1 MTEEDRRLV
10 RPYLLANLALTCVTA
25 YFSYAYFHLDEYF
38 QILEFARFKLGD
50 VGAWTLPWEYTAQ
63 MRPWAQPYLYVLVA
77 KGLGIFGLHDPFA
90 LAFVFR
96 LLTGIASWGA
106 LVLFL
111 RTTVPWLATVEEKRL
126 HVRVATLAGFL
137 PYLFVRTSS
146 ETASMAA
153 FTAGWAIALAGKR
166 EDAPLAL
173 SVPRAFVVGLLA
185 GLAFEF
191 RFQTFFLALGL
202 FAWLAIVGRVG
213 ARALGAMLLG
223 GTLVVAAAFVVDR
236 AGYGAWVFPPLTYAR
251 TNLLEGAAAFFG
263 ADPPFAYAWML
274 PANLFFPVVVVL
286 LVVTVVAWI
295 RQPRS
300 PLTWTTVPFFLVHNL
315 LSHKEERFLFP
326 MAILA
331 TGFVV
336 MAIGP
341 SRGRPL
347 RISAWGWRHRRG
359 VLAVGLTV
367 WSTAIMLLLAFWPI
381 GWNHH
386 VRFQRHVYE
395 IVGGDLHAYALPDFD
410 LGLPAF
416 HGPVY
421 DVEKRSPEEIA
432 SRLDSPDARS
442 WLITDSPSLDT
453 GVPKLER
460 RATLV
465 WSEVPFFE
473 HPAIASF
480 FLRMANGYDA
490 YAKAPLRPIRFRSLY
505 RLDPKPH

>member
-1 MTEEDRRLV
+1 MTEDDRRLV
-10 RPYLLANLALTCVTA
+10 RPYLLANLALTSVTA

-38 QILEFARFKLGD
+38 QVLEFARFKLGD
-50 VGAWTLPWEYTAQ
+50 VQAWSLPWEYTAQ

-77 KGLGIFGLHDPFA
+77 KGLGIFGLRDPFA

-96 LLTGIASWGA
+96 LLTGLASWGA
-106 LVLFL
+106 LALFL

-126 HVRVATLAGFL
+126 HVRVATLLGFL

-153 FTAGWAIALAGKR
+153 FTAAWAIALEGR
-166 EDAPLAL
+166 RDASLVL
-173 SVPRAFVVGLLA
+173 SLPRAFLVGILA

-191 RFQTFFLALGL
+191 RFQTVFLALGL
-202 FAWLAIVGRVG
+202 FAWLAVIARISPRV
-213 ARALGAMLLG
+213 LGAMVLG
-223 GTLVVAAAFVVDR
+223 GTAVVASSLLVDH

-251 TNLLEGAAAFFG
+251 TNLLEGVAAFFG

-274 PANLFFPVVVVL
+274 PANLFFPIVVVL
-286 LVVTVVAWI
+286 LVLAVVAWI
-295 RQPRS
+295 RHPRN

-341 SRGRPL
+341 SSGRPL
-347 RISAWGWRHRRG
+347 RISAWGWKHRQG
-359 VLAVGLTV
+359 VLAASLTA
-367 WSTAIMLLLAFWPI
+367 WSTVVMLLLAIWPI

-386 VRFQRHVYE
+386 VRFQRHIYE
-395 IVGGDLHAYALPDFD
+395 TIGGDLHAYALPDFD

-421 DVEKRSPEEIA
+421 DVEKQTPEQIA
-432 SRLDSPDARS
+432 ADLDAPGARA
-442 WLITDSPSLDT
+442 WLITDSPSLHT
-453 GVPKLER
+453 GVGKLDR

-473 HPAIASF
+473 HPALASF
-480 FLRMANGYDA
+480 FVRLADGYDA
-490 YAKAPLRPIRFRSLY
+490 HAKAPLRPIHFRSLY
-505 RLDPKPH
+505 RLDPKPR